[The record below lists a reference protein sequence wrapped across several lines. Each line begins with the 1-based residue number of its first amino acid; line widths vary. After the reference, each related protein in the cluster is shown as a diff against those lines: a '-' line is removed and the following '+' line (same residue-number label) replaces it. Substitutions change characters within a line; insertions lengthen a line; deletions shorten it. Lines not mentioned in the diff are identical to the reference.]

1 MKITTRLVSGYGLFI
16 AILAGMAIYQIII
29 ISRMQSITQALSG
42 RGLQNGLVCL
52 QALGESDLIE
62 EHTAECFAAA
72 DDPDC
77 LEKLRQ
83 SQKAFE
89 TSLKKIMTY
98 AMSGEEVAEVKR
110 LSQLWDSYL
119 ADQAA
124 TAAPPLLSQR
134 APKSETAL
142 PQILKNDLEQLRTQ
156 TLSVYQAGVRLM
168 SSKAEESR
176 KTGEAA
182 VRWLYCI
189 ALVALA
195 AGILVSFLI
204 YRSISKPLAQLME
217 GTRAIAEGKFLF
229 HLDTTRN
236 DELSQLARDF
246 NAIAGRLNKQEK
258 TAKD

>member
-62 EHTAECFAAA
+62 EYTAECFAAA

-98 AMSGEEVAEVKR
+98 ATSGEELAEVKR

-124 TAAPPLLSQR
+124 TAAQ

-156 TLSVYQAGVRLM
+156 TLSAYQAGVRLM

-176 KTGEAA
+176 RTGEAA

-204 YRSISKPLAQLME
+204 CRSISKPLAQLME
-217 GTRAIAEGKFLF
+217 GTRAIAEGKFF
-229 HLDTTRN
+229 FRLDTSRN

-246 NAIAGRLNKQEK
+246 NTIASRLNKQGK
-258 TAKD
+258 NGKD

>member
-1 MKITTRLVSGYGLFI
+1 
-16 AILAGMAIYQIII
+16 
-29 ISRMQSITQALSG
+29 MQSITQALSG

-52 QALGESDLIE
+52 QALGDSDLIE
-62 EHTAECFAAA
+62 EYTAECFAAA

-77 LEKLRQ
+77 LEKLQQ

-89 TSLKKIMTY
+89 TSLKKIRAY
-98 AMSGEEVAEVKR
+98 ATSSEELAEVKR

-124 TAAPPLLSQR
+124 VAAPPLPQR
-134 APKSETAL
+134 APKNENAL
-142 PQILKNDLEQLRTQ
+142 PQTLKNDLEQLRTQ

-217 GTRAIAEGKFLF
+217 GTRAIAEGKFF
-229 HLDTTRN
+229 FRLDTSRN

-258 TAKD
+258 TGKD